1 MPTRCDVAPPVR
13 ELWCAGRRLAAG
25 VIEARGFWA
34 RGLGLMF
41 RRSWPSGRV
50 LRLDPCGS
58 VHTACM
64 RFPIDVVF
72 TDAANRV
79 VRVARGVRP
88 WRIALGGPGARVA
101 WEWTA
106 GAAGLDALRP
116 GDVVEQ
122 VNRPS

>member
-1 MPTRCDVAPPVR
+1 MPTRSEDAPPAH
-13 ELWCAGRRLAAG
+13 ELWCAGRRLAAE

-41 RRSWPSGRV
+41 RRSWPPGRV
-50 LRLDPCGS
+50 LRLAPCGS

-72 TDAANRV
+72 TDAAGRV
-79 VRVARGVRP
+79 VRVVWNLRP
-88 WRIALGGPGARVA
+88 WRVALGGPGARVA
-101 WEWTA
+101 WEWAA

-116 GDVVEQ
+116 GDVVEP
-122 VNRPS
+122 VVRPR